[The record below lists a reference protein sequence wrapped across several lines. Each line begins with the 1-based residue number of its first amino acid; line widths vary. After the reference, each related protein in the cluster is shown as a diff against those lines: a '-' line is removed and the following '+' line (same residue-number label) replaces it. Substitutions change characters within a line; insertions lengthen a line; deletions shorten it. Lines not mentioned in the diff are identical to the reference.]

1 LGSAAC
7 SAPYG
12 PFGEHAACAA
22 RAKTPGSSARAPAPT
37 TAVRIIVLRS
47 TPISGSGSV
56 GYGAAG
62 ADSQKDMP
70 DDERDSDQP
79 GVQFDDQL
87 LPDEFPPDRPLGLGD
102 QPGAY
107 EDQEPEDFGDT
118 LDDDGE
124 LEIETGVGPDGE
136 DEELNVPVVEENDI
150 GALDPDDEFTGD
162 ETTRDVATERVP
174 PAAEDAA
181 MHVEPEARQRDR

>member
-1 LGSAAC
+1 
-7 SAPYG
+7 
-12 PFGEHAACAA
+12 
-22 RAKTPGSSARAPAPT
+22 
-37 TAVRIIVLRS
+37 
-47 TPISGSGSV
+47 
-56 GYGAAG
+56 
-62 ADSQKDMP
+62 MP

-136 DEELNVPVVEENDI
+136 DEELNVPVVVEDDI